1 MFTPLSP
8 LSLRDLSL
16 MKVQD
21 LVDDKVI
28 PPTDLPDNLRNSTP
42 VMTDIS
48 ISEAGLLKLLKN
60 LKPNKAAGP
69 DKITPVILQE
79 FRSDLVPILKV
90 LFERY
95 IESGAVPHIWN
106 SANVS
111 PIYKKGDKSAA
122 ANYRP
127 ISLTCSVCKVL
138 EHIIASNVVKHL
150 NSTRLMYDLQH
161 GFPERRSCETQ
172 LV

>member
-1 MFTPLSP
+1 
-8 LSLRDLSL
+8 

-28 PPTDLPDNLRNSTP
+28 PPNELPDDLRNSTP

-60 LKPNKAAGP
+60 LKPKTPAYP
-69 DKITPVILQE
+69 DKIKPVILQGL
-79 FRSDLVPILKV
+79 RSELVLILKV
-90 LFERY
+90 LFERS

-111 PIYKKGDKSAA
+111 PIYKKSDKSAA
-122 ANYRP
+122 ANYIP
-127 ISLTCSVCKVL
+127 IFLACILCKVV
-138 EHIIASNVVKHL
+138 EHIVASNAAKHL
-150 NSTRLMYDLQH
+150 NSNRLMYDLQQS
-161 GFPERRSCETQ
+161 FWEDAPVRPT
-172 LV
+172 